1 MNIQQLTDELNNLHY
16 NNSPSFKV
24 IQSKQKELL
33 EIIKPNTNITKIDNK
48 VVNNYIK
55 ALRDRNNTDST
66 INSKLSMLSALMTYA
81 AKVGYIQSKPYI
93 PFFKVES
100 SKDRFITPAEEVQ
113 MLQYCKDNE
122 LIELGY
128 IIQIGLNTGLRINE
142 ILSLTPESI
151 DNNYIRVWRNK
162 TNKPNSIPMNDK
174 MIHLFTGVLE
184 KININKQD
192 FLCNLNYAQVQY
204 QFDKMVARLGLTDI
218 TLHTLRHT
226 FCSRLVQ
233 KDIPLTTIQKLANH
247 KNYNT
252 TLRYAHLS
260 NKNLEDAVNC
270 L

>member
-1 MNIQQLTDELNNLHY
+1 MNIQQLTDELNNLQY

-33 EIIKPNTNITKIDNK
+33 EIIKSTTNIQKIDNTI
-48 VVNNYIK
+48 VNKYIK
-55 ALRDRNNTDST
+55 ALRDNNNTDST

-100 SKDRFITPAEEVQ
+100 SKDRFITLEEEHN
-113 MLQYCKDNE
+113 MLAYCLVNDLQE
-122 LIELGY
+122 LSYCIL
-128 IIQIGLNTGLRINE
+128 IGLNTGLRINE
-142 ILSLTPESI
+142 ILSITPESI
-151 DNNYIRVWRNK
+151 DSNYIRVWKNK
-162 TNKPNSIPMNDK
+162 TNKPNSIPMNQTMQDLFK
-174 MIHLFTGVLE
+174 DFTG
-184 KININKQD
+184 
-192 FLCNLNYAQVQY
+192 FTLNYNQVQY
-204 QFDKMVARLGLTDI
+204 QFDKMVTELNLEGV